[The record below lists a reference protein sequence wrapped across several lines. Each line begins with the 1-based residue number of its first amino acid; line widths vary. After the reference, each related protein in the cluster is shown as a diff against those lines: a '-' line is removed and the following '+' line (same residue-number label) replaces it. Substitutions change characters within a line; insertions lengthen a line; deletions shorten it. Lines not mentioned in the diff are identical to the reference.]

1 MDLLIDIY
9 NEYLEGVSMENDNS
23 NLEHLFNNEY
33 EEFKKLKNIFCNKIS
48 FIDNLIHRDII

>member
-1 MDLLIDIY
+1 
-9 NEYLEGVSMENDNS
+9 MENDNS

-33 EEFKKLKNIFCNKIS
+33 EEFTKLKNIFCNKIS